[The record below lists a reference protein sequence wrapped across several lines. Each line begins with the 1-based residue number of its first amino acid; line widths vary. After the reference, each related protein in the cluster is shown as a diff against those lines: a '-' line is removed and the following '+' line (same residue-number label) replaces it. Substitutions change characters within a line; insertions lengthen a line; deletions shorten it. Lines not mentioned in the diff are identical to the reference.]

1 MVQFHPDPPYLYMNK
16 ISKKLALR
24 IASVII
30 AIALFYF
37 GYNGYVYTSTDN
49 AVVKISNT
57 RVASEVAGYIKSI
70 NFSDGDTVVEGD
82 KIIEIEKD
90 KYQIQ
95 YDDARATHDYYKSE
109 YNRFKALR
117 KQDFV
122 SSSELDKMKFMY
134 ETSLQKMKMAEYNL
148 SSTDV
153 VAKISGSIANMNIKI
168 GDYVNPGH
176 QLFSIINKDKV
187 WIEANFKEVDVKD
200 IKVGQEAIIEVDT
213 FGWKKYKAVVK
224 AIMPATGAEFSL
236 LPAQNTSGNWI
247 KVTQRIQVRLE
258 FVDIDTSIF
267 ASGMSAY
274 VKIKTV

>member
-1 MVQFHPDPPYLYMNK
+1 MNK
-16 ISKKLALR
+16 INKKTAIYVLSSL
-24 IASVII
+24 SVLI
-30 AIALFYF
+30 FSYF
-37 GYNGYVYTSTDN
+37 VYNSYVYTSTDN

-57 RVASEVAGYIKSI
+57 RVASEVSGYVKSI
-70 NFSDGDTVVEGD
+70 NFSEGDTVAEGD

-95 YDDARATHDYYKSE
+95 YDDAKATHDYYKSE
-109 YNRFKALR
+109 YNRFKALK
-117 KQDFV
+117 KQDFI
-122 SSSELDKMKFMY
+122 SSSEFDKIKFMY

-148 SSTDV
+148 SSTDI
-153 VAKISGSIANMNIKI
+153 VAKISGSVANMNIKI
-168 GDYVNPGH
+168 GDYVNPGN

-187 WIEANFKEVDVKD
+187 WVEANFKEVDVKD

-213 FGWKKYKAVVK
+213 FGWKKYKAIVK
-224 AIMPATGAEFSL
+224 SIIPATGSEFSL

-247 KVTQRIQVRLE
+247 KVTQRIQIRLE
-258 FVDIDTSIF
+258 FVDVDTSIF

>member
-16 ISKKLALR
+16 ISKKLALK

-30 AIALFYF
+30 PIALFYF

-70 NFSDGDTVVEGD
+70 NFSDGDNVAEGD

-95 YDDARATHDYYKSE
+95 YDDAKATHDYYKSE
-109 YNRFKALR
+109 YNRFKTLR

-153 VAKISGSIANMNIKI
+153 VAKISGSVANMNIKI

-258 FVDIDTSIF
+258 FIDIDTSIF